1 MGIHNSKGNHQL
13 KSSTNDNNNIWQT
26 SIPPPIN
33 KSLIINKKTNYYGWE
48 EIYRCSH
55 TDWLHGISGRKKKKL
70 NLFSF

>member
-1 MGIHNSKGNHQL
+1 MGIHNSKENHQL
-13 KSSTNDNNNIWQT
+13 KSSTTDNNIWQA
-26 SIPPPIN
+26 SIPPTN

-55 TDWLHGISGRKKKKL
+55 TDWLHGISGKQKTKSQ